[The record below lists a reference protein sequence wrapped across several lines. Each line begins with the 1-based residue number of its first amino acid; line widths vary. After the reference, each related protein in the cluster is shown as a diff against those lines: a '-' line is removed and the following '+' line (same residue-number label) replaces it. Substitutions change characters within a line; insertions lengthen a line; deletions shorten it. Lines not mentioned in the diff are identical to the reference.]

1 MAKRVVVVVGTNGAS
16 LVSRPEDC
24 SSAKVLEKLG
34 RQGSEQR
41 GSQRTCGESQRGVC
55 PGDCPLSLESGVG
68 GYLME
73 SPRETPGEALRG
85 TAEDLVCQF
94 LQNP

>member
-1 MAKRVVVVVGTNGAS
+1 MVGANGAS
-16 LVSRPEDC
+16 LVSRPEDS

-34 RQGSEQR
+34 REGSEQQ
-41 GSQRTCGESQRGVC
+41 GSQRTCGDSQRGVC
-55 PGDCPLSLESGVG
+55 AGDCPLSLESEGVD

-73 SPRETPGEALRG
+73 SPREMPGEALRG
-85 TAEDLVCQF
+85 TAEDLVCQS